1 MNEGVKNFFLDK
13 EENEDQCYLIKRCNN
28 IIYKKLKLKIIDY
41 IIILLTLI

>member
-28 IIYKKLKLKIIDY
+28 IIYKKN
-41 IIILLTLI
+41 